1 MSLLIYEYSFFNTFA
16 FRHCFTNSY
25 PVIEPFL
32 TEFPNLYVGFTSLI
46 TYFRAMEARDS
57 VRKIPLDRIVLE
69 TDAPYFLPRQVL
81 VNFISFSYSLSFKL
95 NLTEQCLSISW
106 TEKDGKALMSLVLES
121 LTPRHIIAL
130 LPCIVVGSTL
140 PLLIWFVVSP
150 HIFCKCLAF
159 FETVFCFFCLP
170 RWFCG
175 FWPLSY
181 G

>member
-1 MSLLIYEYSFFNTFA
+1 MNILSLILLLSGTVSQTVIQWSSHSWQSFPTCMWASHPWSPTSERWRLETLSVRSLLTALCWRQMHHISCPDRYW
-16 FRHCFTNSY
+16 
-25 PVIEPFL
+25 L
-32 TEFPNLYVGFTSLI
+32 TLL
-46 TYFRAMEARDS
+46 
-57 VRKIPLDRIVLE
+57 
-69 TDAPYFLPRQVL
+69 VL
-81 VNFISFSYSLSFKL
+81 VTVSLS
-95 NLTEQCLSISW
+95 NSTLTEQCLSISW